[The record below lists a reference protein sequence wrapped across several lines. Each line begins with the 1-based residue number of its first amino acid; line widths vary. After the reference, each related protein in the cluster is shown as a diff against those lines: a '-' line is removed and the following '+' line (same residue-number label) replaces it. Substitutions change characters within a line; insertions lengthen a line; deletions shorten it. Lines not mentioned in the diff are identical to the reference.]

1 MSEGGLRFNE
11 TAYTAKDI
19 LLRLDTK
26 MDAIDTKV
34 DTLGNQV
41 TVIVSQELAPRLAAL
56 ERWQQRII
64 GLTWAS
70 GILAFAATALSVW
83 NLMGTPR

>member
-1 MSEGGLRFNE
+1 MSEGELRGS
-11 TAYTAKDI
+11 TPIYSAKDI
-19 LLRLDTK
+19 LVRLDTK
-26 MDAIDTKV
+26 MDVIDTKV

-70 GILAFAATALSVW
+70 GLLAFIAAALSVW
-83 NLMGTPR
+83 NLIGTPR